1 MRRLAE
7 CAEAHLVTGVVT
19 KVRGGQRIHSLEV
32 TTADGK
38 PTTLACDLLA
48 MSGGWNPAVHLT
60 SHLGGV
66 PVWNE
71 ALAAFLPGRLPP
83 GMAVAGAAAGH
94 FALAD
99 CLARGAEAGRSAAE
113 ACGFKSAA
121 SPMPAVEP
129 QGVAIA
135 PLWRVKNSHGKAFV
149 DFQNDVSADD
159 VQLAEREGFR
169 SVEHLKR
176 YTTMGMATDQGK
188 TSNVNGLALM
198 AEFSRRSIAATG
210 TTRFRPPYAPI
221 AIGALAGH
229 HRGKDFKPT
238 RLPPSHQWAIEQG
251 AVFVETGLWLRAQ
264 YFPKAG
270 EKGWLETVS
279 REVKQTRESVGVCD
293 VSTLGKIDVQGPD
306 AGAFL
311 DRLYTNMFSTLAVG
325 KARYGLMLREDG
337 IVMDD
342 GTTSRLGPDR
352 FFMTTTTANAAK
364 VMQHMEFCLQVLWPD
379 LDAQCVSVSEQWGQF
394 SIAGPRSREVLQRI
408 VDEPGAIANEALPYL
423 GVKELSVLGGIG
435 ARLFRISFSGEMA
448 FELSLPARFG
458 DGAIRAI
465 MEAGREFAITPY
477 GTEALGVMRIEKG
490 HVAGSELNGQTTARD
505 LGLGKMMSTKKDYIG
520 RVMAGRPGMID
531 PARPQVIGFKPVD
544 RNQRL
549 WSGAHFIAQGAEAN
563 ARNDQGF
570 MSAVAYSP
578 MLGHWVG
585 LGFLSRGSERM
596 GERLRACDLLRGGEV
611 AVEACSPVFYDPKG
625 ERLHG

>member
-1 MRRLAE
+1 
-7 CAEAHLVTGVVT
+7 
-19 KVRGGQRIHSLEV
+19 
-32 TTADGK
+32 
-38 PTTLACDLLA
+38 
-48 MSGGWNPAVHLT
+48 
-60 SHLGGV
+60 
-66 PVWNE
+66 
-71 ALAAFLPGRLPP
+71 
-83 GMAVAGAAAGH
+83 
-94 FALAD
+94 
-99 CLARGAEAGRSAAE
+99 
-113 ACGFKSAA
+113 
-121 SPMPAVEP
+121 
-129 QGVAIA
+129 
-135 PLWRVKNSHGKAFV
+135 
-149 DFQNDVSADD
+149 
-159 VQLAEREGFR
+159 
-169 SVEHLKR
+169 
-176 YTTMGMATDQGK
+176 
-188 TSNVNGLALM
+188 
-198 AEFSRRSIAATG
+198 
-210 TTRFRPPYAPI
+210 
-221 AIGALAGH
+221 
-229 HRGKDFKPT
+229 
-238 RLPPSHQWAIEQG
+238 
-251 AVFVETGLWLRAQ
+251 
-264 YFPKAG
+264 
-270 EKGWLETVS
+270 
-279 REVKQTRESVGVCD
+279 
-293 VSTLGKIDVQGPD
+293 
-306 AGAFL
+306 
-311 DRLYTNMFSTLAVG
+311 MFSTLAVG

-520 RVMAGRPGMID
+520 RVMAGRPGMVD

-585 LGFLSRGSERM
+585 FGFLSRGSERM
-596 GERLRACDLLRGGEV
+596 GEKLRACDLLRGGEV